1 MIYIP
6 DLESSKVFTYAA
18 WLLFASAL
26 TAHMLFE
33 ISINVSLI

>member
-6 DLESSKVFTYAA
+6 DLETSKLFTYAA
-18 WLLFASAL
+18 GLLFASAFI
-26 TAHMLFE
+26 AYMLFE